1 MSGAVWPRD
10 VLWKSCS
17 GKFLKIN
24 RETPAPEVLSKR
36 SERGERPRILMTSEI
51 LEFFI
56 QKCNLFTTE
65 LWNRYKKICV
75 DVNCGVAQFVTFYL

>member
-1 MSGAVWPRD
+1 M
-10 VLWKSCS
+10 
-17 GKFLKIN
+17 
-24 RETPAPEVLSKR
+24 PEVLNKR

-65 LWNRYKKICV
+65 SWNRY
-75 DVNCGVAQFVTFYL
+75 